1 MLNFGFYKITLIN
14 KSKIFYVFILLFFTV
29 SFETLAQNKRNVF
42 SDTLKS
48 VTIDSNLTITAKRG
62 LSMDDFVQVMI
73 NDTAFYEAFRN
84 LRKFSFVATNKIETF
99 DKNNFS
105 TAKIYRK
112 IDHDNSTRNYK
123 QSVLA
128 ASDSGQIFK
137 RNGDYNLYTVKMF
150 SYIFMNDRNTDF
162 TQIKSYTK
170 NESDEET
177 YKQKLKTLIFNPGK
191 KVSGVPLISDK
202 TEIFGKDLKKYY
214 DFSFYY
220 ATYQDSIPV
229 YYFKCKV
236 KDNLTW
242 WKEDDTMIKEL
253 TTIFN
258 AKDFTILGR
267 YIDMRYSSAPFDFNV
282 KMNIELAYATED
294 LLVPVH
300 ISYDGD
306 WDIPFKK
313 KEICTFDIY
322 HTNFKKG
329 LILKQ

>member
-1 MLNFGFYKITLIN
+1 MSFCLVIKTD
-14 KSKIFYVFILLFFTV
+14 VF
-29 SFETLAQNKRNVF
+29 AQNQRNVF

-62 LSMDDFVQVMI
+62 LSMDDFVQVML

-84 LRKFSFVATNKIETF
+84 LRKFSFVASNKIETF
-99 DKNNFS
+99 DDKNYS

-112 IDHDNSTRNYK
+112 INHDNSSKNYK
-123 QSVLA
+123 QTILA
-128 ASDSGQIFK
+128 SSDSGKIFK

-162 TQIKSYTK
+162 TQAKSYTK
-170 NESDEET
+170 TESDEET

-191 KVSGVPLISDK
+191 KVDGIPLISDK
-202 TEIFGKDLKKYY
+202 TEIFGKELKKYY
-214 DFSFYY
+214 NYTFYY

-236 KDNLTW
+236 KDGLTW

-267 YIDMRYSSAPFDFNV
+267 YIDMSYSSTPFDFNV
-282 KMNIELAYATED
+282 KMNIELAYVTED
-294 LLVPVH
+294 ILVPVH

>member
-1 MLNFGFYKITLIN
+1 MIKHSLI
-14 KSKIFYVFILLFFTV
+14 FCVHLFLLLIANNNLF
-29 SFETLAQNKRNVF
+29 AQNKRSVF

-62 LSMDDFVQVMI
+62 LSMNDFVQVMV

-84 LRKFSFVATNKIETF
+84 LRKFSFIATNKIETF
-99 DKNNFS
+99 DDENIS
-105 TAKIYRK
+105 SAKIYRK
-112 IDHDNSTRNYK
+112 IKHDNSTRNYK
-123 QSVLA
+123 QTVLA
-128 ASDSGQIFK
+128 SNDSGKIFK

-162 TQIKSYTK
+162 TQVKSYSK

-191 KVSGVPLISDK
+191 KVDGIPLISDK

-214 DFSFYY
+214 DFTFYY

-236 KDNLTW
+236 KEGLTW
-242 WKEDDTMIKEL
+242 WREDDTMIKEL

-329 LILKQ
+329 LILNK

>member
-1 MLNFGFYKITLIN
+1 MIKHSLIFCVHF
-14 KSKIFYVFILLFFTV
+14 SFLLTASNNLF
-29 SFETLAQNKRNVF
+29 AQNKRIVF

-62 LSMDDFVQVMI
+62 LSMNDFVQVML

-84 LRKFSFVATNKIETF
+84 LRKFSFNATNKIETF
-99 DKNNFS
+99 NNDNLS

-112 IDHDNSTRNYK
+112 INHDNSTRNYK
-123 QSVLA
+123 QTVLSA
-128 ASDSGQIFK
+128 IDSGKIFK

-162 TQIKSYTK
+162 TQVKSYTK
-170 NESDEET
+170 TESDEET
-177 YKQKLKTLIFNPGK
+177 FKQKLKTLIFNPGK
-191 KVSGVPLISDK
+191 KVDGIPLISDK

-214 DFSFYY
+214 DFTFYY
-220 ATYQDSIPV
+220 ATYQDTVPV

-236 KDNLTW
+236 KDGLSW
-242 WKEDDTMIKEL
+242 WREDDTMIKEL

-267 YIDMRYSSAPFDFNV
+267 YIDMQYSSAPFDFNV
-282 KMNIELAYATED
+282 KMNIELAYVTED

-329 LILKQ
+329 LILKK

>member
-1 MLNFGFYKITLIN
+1 LIKHSLIFCVGFSLLLIA
-14 KSKIFYVFILLFFTV
+14 SKNLK
-29 SFETLAQNKRNVF
+29 AQNKRSVF

-62 LSMDDFVQVMI
+62 LSMNDFVQVML

-99 DKNNFS
+99 NDDNLS

-112 IDHDNSTRNYK
+112 INHDNSTRNYK
-123 QSVLA
+123 QTILS
-128 ASDSGQIFK
+128 ASDSGKIFK
-137 RNGDYNLYTVKMF
+137 RNGDFNLYTVKMF

-162 TQIKSYTK
+162 TQVKSYTK

-191 KVSGVPLISDK
+191 KVDGIPLISDK
-202 TEIFGKDLKKYY
+202 TEIFGKELKKYY
-214 DFSFYY
+214 DFTFYY
-220 ATYQDSIPV
+220 ATYQDSVPV

-236 KDNLTW
+236 KEGLTW
-242 WKEDDTMIKEL
+242 WREDDTMIKEL

-267 YIDMRYSSAPFDFNV
+267 YIDMQYSSAPFDFNV